1 MNKFSVLM
9 PVSNMEKPSNLKRA
23 LDSITNQTV
32 KPNEIVIVKDGIF
45 TKELNDILKKYKL
58 KIIELTEHKGIG
70 YSLNIGIHNCK
81 YDLIARMDSD
91 DISLPNRFE
100 LQLAK
105 FKENKDLAILGGQIL
120 EFDEN
125 NIKKLR
131 KVPVEYKDIL
141 KYAKKRS
148 PFNHMSVMYKKDVIL
163 KLGNYKNT
171 PYFEDYILW
180 ANAIKNNYYVE
191 NLKDIII
198 LASNNSNTMKNRGG
212 KKYIKPTIEFQ
223 KYLLSNKYIN
233 IFQFVKNIAI
243 RITVAIVPN
252 KVRGFIYSIF
262 LRKRHTIELK
272 DIYKI

>member
-9 PVSNMEKPSNLKRA
+9 PVGNMEKPSNLKRS
-23 LDSITNQTV
+23 LDSIVNQTV

-45 TKELNDILKKYKL
+45 TKELNDVLKKYKL
-58 KIIELTEHKGIG
+58 KVIELNEHKGIG
-70 YSLNIGIHNCK
+70 YSLNIGIQNCK

-100 LQLAK
+100 LQLKK
-105 FKENKDLAILGGQIL
+105 FKENKNLAILGGQIL

-131 KVPVEYKDIL
+131 SVPVEYKDIL
-141 KYAKKRS
+141 KYVKKRS

-163 KLGNYKNT
+163 KLGNYENT

-180 ANAIKNNYYVE
+180 ASAIKNNYYVE
-191 NLKDIII
+191 NLKEIII

-223 KYLLSNKYIN
+223 KYLLRNKYIN
-233 IFQFVKNIAI
+233 VFGFIKNIVI
-243 RITVAIVPN
+243 RITVAILPN
-252 KVRGFIYSIF
+252 KVRGFIYSTF
-262 LRKRHTIELK
+262 LRKRHTVELK